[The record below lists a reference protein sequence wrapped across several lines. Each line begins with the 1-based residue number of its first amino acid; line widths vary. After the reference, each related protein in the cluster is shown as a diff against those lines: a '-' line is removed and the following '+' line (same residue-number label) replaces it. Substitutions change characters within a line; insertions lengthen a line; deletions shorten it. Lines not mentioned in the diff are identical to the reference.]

1 MDGLLLLDCFED
13 HWCHQFTYLGEIVDL
28 YTHTYIYIYTL
39 FNPSKGCPKFG
50 DPPKFHGIAGFVDC
64 VDKSKFRTFE
74 PETELLP

>member
-1 MDGLLLLDCFED
+1 M
-13 HWCHQFTYLGEIVDL
+13 
-28 YTHTYIYIYTL
+28 YTHICIYTL

-50 DPPKFHGIAGFVDC
+50 EPPKFHGSAGFVDC